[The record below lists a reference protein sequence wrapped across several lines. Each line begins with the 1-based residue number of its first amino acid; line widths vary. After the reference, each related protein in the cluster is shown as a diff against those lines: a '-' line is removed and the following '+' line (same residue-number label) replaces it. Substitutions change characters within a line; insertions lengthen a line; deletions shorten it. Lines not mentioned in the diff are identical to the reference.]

1 MARKKIFYN
10 RKSFKPGKLNL
21 SKKWK
26 KEIGEFSGKTMKF
39 TFEEARHPIQFESGS
54 KLKESAKLYL
64 KI

>member
-1 MARKKIFYN
+1 MPRKKIFYN

-26 KEIGEFSGKTMKF
+26 REIGEFSGKTIKF

-54 KLKESAKLYL
+54 KLKESAKLCW